1 MHPCSISRFHP
12 ERVIERSQEL
22 HHMIKIREMSKTKLK
37 KSIVPCE
44 NPI

>member
-12 ERVIERSQEL
+12 ERVIQRSQEL
-22 HHMIKIREMSKTKLK
+22 DMMKIREMSKTKLK